1 MKKIPCSIDILEE
14 YGEACWLVAVSMD
27 NAMQAALQ
35 LSALHTGLISRI
47 TFQDSLHSKVLTLDK
62 CSAVCG
68 GHLVP
73 LTEPWLEAVW
83 HLFLKT
89 ALNGW
94 TDTAHLDQAFLSAN
108 GNVTITLEIT
118 HP

>member
-14 YGEACWLVAVSMD
+14 Y
-27 NAMQAALQ
+27 
-35 LSALHTGLISRI
+35 
-47 TFQDSLHSKVLTLDK
+47 
-62 CSAVCG
+62 G

-94 TDTAHLDQAFLSAN
+94 TDTAHLDQTFLSAN